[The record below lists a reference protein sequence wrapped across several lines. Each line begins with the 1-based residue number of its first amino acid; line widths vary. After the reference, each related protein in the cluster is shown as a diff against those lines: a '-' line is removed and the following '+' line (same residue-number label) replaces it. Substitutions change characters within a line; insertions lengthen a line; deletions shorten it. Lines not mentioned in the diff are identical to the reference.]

1 MRRGLG
7 REVIT
12 AFGFKARWTMM
23 SRRSLRVR
31 AASSA
36 RRMAFGLVTAPSSLA
51 CRRIDWVAVG
61 GRPGRRAAGIGSL
74 MPLTSSAGRL
84 SSTTVLPHVGI
95 GTRFRS
101 TGLQRRIPVINRS
114 KSVVA
119 VKRPVHRPAGAVRDF
134 RCPEGKATRQHS
146 PCAARP
152 TAAPTSLWWFR
163 SGARPDPGRN
173 CVGPQTRTSGLPSR
187 LRVSGQLRG
196 RRFPRVMPLRLKK
209 RDVLLT
215 PSRRSRS
222 ASRARSTWRNCEGY
236 AS

>member
-1 MRRGLG
+1 MDDDVPEIASCASGLISTENG
-7 REVIT
+7 
-12 AFGFKARWTMM
+12 
-23 SRRSLRVR
+23 LRL
-31 AASSA
+31 
-36 RRMAFGLVTAPSSLA
+36 GDSSLILGLSEDRSGCSWGA
-51 CRRIDWVAVG
+51 
-61 GRPGRRAAGIGSL
+61 GRRAAGIGSP
-74 MPLTSSAGRL
+74 MPLASSAGRL
-84 SSTTVLPHVGI
+84 SSTTVLPHVRI
-95 GTRFRS
+95 GTRFRP
-101 TGLQRRIPVINRS
+101 TGMQKRTAVIGPS

-119 VKRPVHRPAGAVRDF
+119 VKRLVHRPAGAVRDF

-163 SGARPDPGRN
+163 SGARSDPGRN